1 MQMNSNL
8 LRSLSLLPLR
18 QATAAKAVT
27 RGRRVSIRGLRRLL
41 TFFSIAIGCAT
52 VRSSAQP
59 APVSVTPSSGSGD
72 SQVFTAVF
80 SDANGGA
87 DISETDMYVMSGVKP
102 GSISGWSAHECIV
115 RYQRATGAVAV
126 VVDAGGAFGV
136 SAVAGGVSSN
146 SQCTIFGSGSSATV
160 SGSTLTV
167 KFNIVF
173 DGSDFSG
180 TKQLYLFA
188 KNNAGQFNSNYQQQF
203 GSWTIPA
210 QPAVPAPVSISPSS
224 GSSEAQ
230 TFTATF
236 TDPNGASDIALA
248 EVYIM
253 NGVVPGSASGWSG
266 HECIV
271 RLDPGTNNMYLVVDA
286 GGSYSSPIPL
296 GSNSLLQNSQC
307 TVAAF
312 NSSKTLSGNTLTV
325 NYAVY
330 FNTTNF
336 SGAKQLYLTG
346 NNAAGGFNTNY
357 QNQLAS
363 FTVPAFTPI
372 AVTTYHYD
380 NRRTGWNNGESA
392 LTPSNL
398 ASGGFALQHTVS
410 LNDQVDAQPLVV
422 PGVTIT
428 AGGNSGTVHDVVYVV
443 TESDTVYAIDAHSG
457 AVLLTNT
464 LGSPVPKS
472 ALPGQCGNN
481 GPNIGITS
489 TPVIDLSTNTLFV
502 MAYTN
507 DGPTYRLH
515 ALGLGNL
522 TDQTSPMVVSA
533 SHGLSPAGT
542 FQFNAKYQRQR
553 PALLFANGS
562 IYAGFGSFCDV
573 AANLSRGWLLGWS
586 WNATS
591 KTFSDLAANQL
602 LDFLESSRDNFF
614 LSSVWMSGYGPAA
627 DDSGNV
633 LFVTGNS
640 DPSGTTYTGS
650 TNIQESVVKVSP
662 SLSSVVSLFTPS
674 DWPTLDE
681 GDADFGS
688 GGVMVLPD
696 QPGSVPHLAVAA
708 GKDGN
713 MYLMNA
719 DSLGGYSS
727 TGNNVLGKY
736 SIGACWCGQSY
747 YLDELDHL
755 ARVVSSGGSTLE
767 VWKLQTS
774 PNPALSEVESA
785 ALPSSVQGPGFFT
798 SVSSNAGINTIIWA
812 ISRPSSSTSPTI
824 NLLAFDPDPETG
836 SGLHQLVNINAGTW
850 PNLGGNANLVPVV
863 ANGLV
868 YVASH
873 QQLQIFGLT
882 NP

>member
-1 MQMNSNL
+1 MQMNRNDLFSRFRL
-8 LRSLSLLPLR
+8 SLS
-18 QATAAKAVT
+18 QAPKSTAATGAAV
-27 RGRRVSIRGLRRLL
+27 RSIGGLPR
-41 TFFSIAIGCAT
+41 SIIFLCILIGCAT
-52 VRSSAQP
+52 MRLSAQP
-59 APVSVTPSSGSGD
+59 VPVSLTPSSGSGG

-80 SDANGGA
+80 SDPKGGA
-87 DISETDMYVMSGVKP
+87 DISEADMYVMSGVVP
-102 GSISGWSAHECIV
+102 GSGSGWSAHECIV
-115 RYQRATGAVAV
+115 RYQVATGAVAV
-126 VVDAGGAFGV
+126 VIDAGGKFGV

-160 SGSTLTV
+160 SGNTLTV

-180 TKQLYLFA
+180 AKQLYLFA
-188 KNNAGQFNSNYQQQF
+188 TNSAGQFNANFNQQL

-224 GSSEAQ
+224 GNSAMQ

-236 TDPNGASDIALA
+236 TDPNGASNVQEADM
-248 EVYIM
+248 YIM
-253 NGVVPGSASGWSG
+253 NNVVPGSASGWSG

-286 GGSYSSPIPL
+286 GGSYSSPVTL

-325 NYAVY
+325 NFAVY

-336 SGAKQLYLTG
+336 SGAKQLYLIG
-346 NNAAGGFNTNY
+346 SNAAGDFSTNY

-392 LTPSNL
+392 LTPSNM
-398 ASGGFALQHTVS
+398 ASGRFALQHTVA
-410 LNDQVDAQPLVV
+410 LNDQVDAQSLVV
-422 PGVTIT
+422 PGVTIA
-428 AGGNSGTVHDVVYVV
+428 AGADSGTVHDVVYVV

-464 LGSPVPKS
+464 LGPPVPKS

-481 GPNIGITS
+481 GPNVGITS

-522 TDQTSPMVVSA
+522 TDQASPMVVSA

-573 AANLSRGWLLGWS
+573 NANLSRGWLLGWS

-591 KTFSDLAANQL
+591 KTFTDLAADQL
-602 LDFLESSRDNFF
+602 FDFLESSPNNFF

-627 DDSGNV
+627 DDSGNI

-650 TNIQESVVKVSP
+650 TNIQESVVKLSP

-674 DWPTLDE
+674 DWPTLDKA
-681 GDADFGS
+681 DTDFGS

-719 DSLGGYSS
+719 DSLGGYSP
-727 TGNNVLGKY
+727 TGNNVLGTY
-736 SIGACWCGQSY
+736 SIGSCWCGESY

-755 ARVVSSGGSTLE
+755 ARVVSSGAQTLE

-824 NLLAFDPDPETG
+824 NLLAFDPDPESG

-868 YVASH
+868 YVASYK
-873 QQLQIFGLT
+873 QLQIFGL

>member
-1 MQMNSNL
+1 MQKNRNNL
-8 LRSLSLLPLR
+8 LRLSPSAESIARTRRHTLR
-18 QATAAKAVT
+18 SRLIAVFIMAVT
-27 RGRRVSIRGLRRLL
+27 FGAMRL
-41 TFFSIAIGCAT
+41 
-52 VRSSAQP
+52 SAQP
-59 APVSVTPSSGSGD
+59 SPVSVSPASGSGG

-80 SDANGGA
+80 TDANGGA
-87 DISETDMYVMSGVKP
+87 DISEADMYIMSGVKP
-102 GSISGWSAHECIV
+102 GSVSGWSAHECIV
-115 RYQRATGAVAV
+115 RYLPAAGTVAIV
-126 VVDAGGAFGV
+126 IDAGGAFGV
-136 SAVAGGVSSN
+136 SAAPGGVSSN

-160 SGSTLTV
+160 SGNTLTV
-167 KFNIVF
+167 KFNITF

-180 TKQLYLFA
+180 AKQIYLA
-188 KNNAGQFNSNYQQQF
+188 AGNKAGQWSTNFQQQF

-210 QPAVPAPVSISPSS
+210 LPAVPAPVSISPSS
-224 GSSEAQ
+224 GNSGAQ

-236 TDPNGASDIALA
+236 TDPNGASNVQEADM
-248 EVYIM
+248 YIM
-253 NGVVPGSASGWSG
+253 NNVVPGSASGWSG

-271 RLDPGTNNMYLVVDA
+271 RLDPQANNMYLVVDA
-286 GGSYSSPIPL
+286 GGSYAGPIAL
-296 GSNSLLQNSQC
+296 GSNSVLQNSQC
-307 TVAAF
+307 TLAAF
-312 NSSKTLSGNTLTV
+312 DSSKTLSGNTLTV
-325 NYAVY
+325 NFAVF

-336 SGAKQLYLTG
+336 SGAKQLYLIG
-346 NNAAGGFNTNY
+346 ENAAGDFSTNY

-380 NRRTGWNNGESA
+380 NQRTGWNNSEST
-392 LTPSNL
+392 LTPSAM

-422 PGVTIT
+422 PRVTIT
-428 AGGNSGTVHDVVYVV
+428 AGADSGTVHDVVYVV

-457 AVLLTNT
+457 AVLLTTT

-481 GPNIGITS
+481 GPNVGINS

-533 SHGLSPAGT
+533 SHGLFPAGT
-542 FQFNAKYQRQR
+542 FPFNAHYQRQR
-553 PALLFANGS
+553 PALLFANGN

-573 AANLSRGWLLGWS
+573 NADLSRGWLLGWS
-586 WNATS
+586 WDATS

-602 LDFLESSRDNFF
+602 LDSLESSRDNFF

-640 DPSGTTYTGS
+640 DPSGTSYTGS

-681 GDADFGS
+681 GDTDFGS

-727 TGNNVLGKY
+727 TGNNVLGTY
-736 SIGACWCGQSY
+736 SIGACWCGESY
-747 YLDELDHL
+747 YIDELDHL
-755 ARVVSSGGSTLE
+755 ARVVSSGGTTLE

-774 PNPALSEVESA
+774 PKPALSEVESA
-785 ALPSSVQGPGFFT
+785 ALPTSVQGPGFFT

-812 ISRPSSSTSPTI
+812 ISRPSSRTSPTI
-824 NLLAFDPDPETG
+824 NLLAFDPDPESG

-863 ANGLV
+863 ANGQV
-868 YVASH
+868 YVASY

-882 NP
+882 NQ